1 MKLGFIANKAFVGLV
16 VIGCSTFLGF
26 SSVPETPRTIN
37 IVAKRFTY
45 EPNDITVKKGEPVV
59 LKLTTTDVT
68 HGLKFKDLNLNTKI
82 EKGKSNELAFTPT
95 QTGDFNG
102 QCSVFC
108 GSGHGT
114 MHMTLH
120 VTE

>member
-1 MKLGFIANKAFVGLV
+1 MNLGLVTKTAFVGLV
-16 VIGCSTFLGF
+16 VIGCLTFVGF
-26 SSVPETPRTIN
+26 SSAPETPRTIN

-45 EPNDITVKKGEPVV
+45 EPTDITVKKDEPVV
-59 LKLTTTDVT
+59 LKLTTSDVA
-68 HGLKFKDLNLNTKI
+68 HGLKFKDLNLNTRI
-82 EKGKSNELAFTPT
+82 EKGKNNELAFTPT
-95 QTGDFNG
+95 KTGDFNG

-114 MHMTLH
+114 MRLTLH

>member
-1 MKLGFIANKAFVGLV
+1 MKPGFVAKQAFVVLV
-16 VIGCSTFLGF
+16 AIGCLPFLA
-26 SSVPETPRTIN
+26 SPWRQKHPVMIN

-45 EPNDITVKKGEPVV
+45 EPDDITVKKGEPVV
-59 LKLTTTDVT
+59 LKLTTSDVT
-68 HGLKFKDLNLNTKI
+68 HGLKFEDLNLNTRV

-95 QTGDFNG
+95 KTGDFNG

-108 GSGHGT
+108 GSGHGS
-114 MHMTLH
+114 MHLTLH

>member
-1 MKLGFIANKAFVGLV
+1 MKLGFVVKQAFVGLI
-16 VIGCSTFLGF
+16 VIGCMPFLGF
-26 SSVPETPRTIN
+26 SLAPEAPRMIN

-45 EPNDITVKKGEPVV
+45 EPDDITVKKGEPVV
-59 LKLTTTDVT
+59 LKLTTRDVT
-68 HGLKFKDLNLNTKI
+68 HGLKFEDLNLNTKV

-95 QTGDFNG
+95 KTGDFNG

-108 GSGHGT
+108 GSGHGS
-114 MHMTLH
+114 MHLTLH